1 MILLLLISN
10 VIVLSLW
17 LRQSKWLQTW
27 QNNHSAQ
34 QQFMQALPLHITRL
48 DEQLRQ
54 LESQVKSW
62 CTSQLQYQQQHR
74 EEWLQQHHAQQLA
87 LLKSL
92 QEGLQQGA
100 QDLRHY
106 LNITLTQHMENT
118 GKCIDKLSQITEE
131 RLTKIQQQVDQRLQA
146 GFEKTTATFSDIVKR
161 LALIDEAQKKISDL
175 SSHVISLQEILS
187 DKRSRGT
194 FGEVQLAALIRNVIP
209 ENHFALQYTFKDGK
223 RADCILFLPEP
234 TGNVVIDA
242 KFPLENYRRL
252 SDAQLSDSD
261 KRQAEQQFRQDIRK
275 HVQDIASKYIIPGE
289 TSDGAVMFIPAEA
302 IFAEIH
308 ARFPE
313 IVEEAYKV
321 RVWLASPTTMM
332 AILTTARAVLKDAA
346 TRHQVHLIQEHLGLL
361 AKDFDRFQKRMDN
374 LARHIEQA
382 NTDVKDVKISADKIS
397 LRFAKIERVELNS
410 PDNLGIDVAPTV
422 MVEASIGDNHE

>member
-1 MILLLLISN
+1 MLLYGILTLLLISN
-10 VIVLSLW
+10 VFLILIWFKQQRLSNSFQLPEH
-17 LRQSKWLQTW
+17 LIRVDERIQAITE
-27 QNNHSAQ
+27 
-34 QQFMQALPLHITRL
+34 QFK
-48 DEQLRQ
+48 QLR
-54 LESQVKSW
+54 ESQI
-62 CTSQLQYQQQHR
+62 QYR
-74 EEWLQQHHAQQLA
+74 EEWLQQHHAQQIA

-106 LNITLTQHMENT
+106 LNITLTQHMDNT

-131 RLTKIQQQVDQRLQA
+131 RLNKIQQQVDQRLQA

-223 RADCILFLPEP
+223 RADCLLFLPEP

-242 KFPLENYRRL
+242 KFPLENFRRL
-252 SDAQLSDSD
+252 SDGQLPDSD
-261 KRQAEQQFRQDIRK
+261 KRQAEQQFRQDMRK

-313 IVEEAYKV
+313 IVEEAHKA

-397 LRFAKIERVELNS
+397 SRFAKIERVELS
-410 PDNLGIDVAPTV
+410 STDHLGIDVSPPV
-422 MVEASIGDNHE
+422 MVETSIGDSHE